1 MTGAIAALLLV
12 AAPTVT
18 AKAGKT
24 EVSVGET
31 FMVELR
37 AEGPPGTNFT
47 FPPEV
52 ADETAQLTAEP
63 GQGPVRRYRAALFA
77 LEDAKVPPIAVR
89 YRLPDGT
96 TGEVTTA
103 AIPLQV
109 RTLLPK
115 SKEEQKLADVRPPV
129 RLDVARLFW
138 IALGAVAALLLAV
151 AVWLWW
157 RRRRRAAPAAAPIP
171 EMSPDQEARQALDA
185 LAASGRLGR
194 GEFRAFYIELTVIA
208 KRYLERRLAAP
219 ILEMTTSE
227 MLAFLRQQALTSAM
241 GPLLRDL
248 SGAADRIKFARGS
261 GLAEEAERHL
271 GAVRALVLDVE
282 ARLSP
287 PAADG
292 GKAA

>member
-1 MTGAIAALLLV
+1 V
-12 AAPTVT
+12 
-18 AKAGKT
+18 
-24 EVSVGET
+24 EV
-31 FMVELR
+31 R

-63 GQGPVRRYRAALFA
+63 GQGSVRRYRAALFA

-96 TGEVTTA
+96 AGEVTTA

-261 GLAEEAERHL
+261 GLVEEAERHL

-282 ARLSP
+282 ARLAP